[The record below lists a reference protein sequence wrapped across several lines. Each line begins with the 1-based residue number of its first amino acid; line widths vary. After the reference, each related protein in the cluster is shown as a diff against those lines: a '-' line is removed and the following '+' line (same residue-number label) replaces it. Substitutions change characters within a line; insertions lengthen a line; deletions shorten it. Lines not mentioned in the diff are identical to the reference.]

1 VAIRKQFTQP
11 LQVSETPEM
20 RDRIIAIADR
30 ENISQG
36 QVIRDLIKAGIAA
49 RERKSVAAYPEA
61 VGE

>member
-1 VAIRKQFTQP
+1 MAIRKTFTQP

-49 RERKSVAAYPEA
+49 RERKSLQQFPEA
-61 VGE
+61 GE